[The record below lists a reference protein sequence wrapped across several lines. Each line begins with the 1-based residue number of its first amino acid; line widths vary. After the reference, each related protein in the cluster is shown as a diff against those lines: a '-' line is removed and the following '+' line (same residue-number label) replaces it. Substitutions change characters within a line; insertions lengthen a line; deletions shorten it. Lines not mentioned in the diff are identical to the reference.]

1 MHKHE
6 MDQLKVE
13 IEQMVN
19 ERAENKKKSEKG
31 SKESRKSS
39 VSHTVAKK

>member
-19 ERAENKKKSEKG
+19 EMAENKKKSEK
-31 SKESRKSS
+31 
-39 VSHTVAKK
+39 